1 MGRKIAP
8 VNVIFHYPT
17 TEEGKRELA
26 DNVAKIHADM
36 VIQYIKKLNCPFE
49 QKIKLLDA
57 VIETATMEMEEEKGE
72 HTF

>member
-17 TEEGKRELA
+17 TEEGKYELA
-26 DNVAKIHADM
+26 KQIAIIHADA
-36 VIQYIKKLNCPFE
+36 VVQYINKLNCPHE

-57 VIETATMEMEEEKGE
+57 VIETASTEKIDE
-72 HTF
+72 LTL